1 MDLDHFL
8 PMEILEAGK
17 LEAQTLKILMN
28 STPQRNSLVLSPLVP
43 SSTFTVMDAVYQFN
57 QAPDLGL
64 DAVCQ
69 FNQVLDLGLDAVFQI
84 TSAAAEQCQSG
95 QR

>member
-1 MDLDHFL
+1 MDLSHFL

-17 LEAQTLKILMN
+17 LDAQTLKILMN
-28 STPQRNSLVLSPLVP
+28 STPRRNSLVLSPLVP

-69 FNQVLDLGLDAVFQI
+69 I

>member
-1 MDLDHFL
+1 
-8 PMEILEAGK
+8 
-17 LEAQTLKILMN
+17 
-28 STPQRNSLVLSPLVP
+28 
-43 SSTFTVMDAVYQFN
+43 MDAVYQFN

-69 FNQVLDLGLDAVFQI
+69 FNQALGLGLDAVFQI

>member
-8 PMEILEAGK
+8 PMGILEAGK
-17 LEAQTLKILMN
+17 LESQILKILMN

-57 QAPDLGL
+57 QAPG
-64 DAVCQ
+64 
-69 FNQVLDLGLDAVFQI
+69 LGLDAVFQI